1 MFAVQ
6 RFEHIQYIEHVFATS
21 DLPDKAD
28 TLDGFVFF
36 NRSFFNRAFFNG
48 AGGAGSDD
56 LYFVQVNTVTYIPY
70 LTFRHAEALNIQT
83 QLF

>member
-6 RFEHIQYIEHVFATS
+6 RFEHIQYIEHVFASS

-28 TLDGFVFF
+28 TLDGFVFD
-36 NRSFFNRAFFNG
+36 NRAFFNR
-48 AGGAGSDD
+48 AGGTGSDD